1 MTGTRRRTARGAA
14 VATAVL
20 LGGMIPGAQA
30 ASGVQEIDA
39 ELVYTCEFPTGRQ
52 SVKVGVSAKIPE
64 SARAGQAIQP
74 EDVALDVTLPEG
86 ALAGPADSA
95 AATVS
100 AETRLSVD
108 VSQGGQ
114 QARAEW
120 LGTTVVPSP
129 VPGTGEL
136 TLSTSGNVP
145 YVKPGTS
152 GGLTLDA
159 AALDVVLDLKK
170 ADGTPAEPPSVSLNC
185 ALDGDQKTVLAA
197 VDVGDEGEEGTP
209 EPTPSDALPGEEE
222 DTAGAGDIPEIG
234 AETKES
240 AATDAPP
247 CAGDPSDDFALV
259 AYVTGY
265 ANVEKLN
272 GATKFPAACTKIKQ
286 GPSRLVPGE
295 DGSLH
300 VYQDSTADLEYK
312 GKPQLPPTSGT
323 FLTFGFMPTTAKL
336 EMTQIPSGTAADGTR
351 IPNIHSDLH
360 IFNGISENR
369 TDINLEF
376 MLRLYDVEVNGVPL
390 DVGDACRTS
399 RPFTLR
405 LLGLGWYGREDPG
418 YMLVTGG
425 PLTGSVTIPPFSGCG
440 VGEDL
445 DDIFTASLSGV
456 TNYVKQIQG
465 APCIPVNG
473 SNCTAENEPTDI
485 PKATR

>member
-39 ELVYTCEFPTGRQ
+39 ELVYACEFPTGKKP
-52 SVKVGVSAKIPE
+52 VKVQVTAKIPE
-64 SARAGQAIQP
+64 SAQAGQAIQP

-95 AATVS
+95 AAT
-100 AETRLSVD
+100 AGAGTRLSVD
-108 VSQGGQ
+108 VSQGGR

-120 LGTTVVPSP
+120 LGTTAVPSP
-129 VPGTGEL
+129 VPGEGEL
-136 TLSTSGNVP
+136 TLSTSGSVP
-145 YVKPGTS
+145 YVTPGTS
-152 GGLTLDA
+152 GSLTFEA
-159 AALDVVLDLKK
+159 GALDVDLELEK
-170 ADGTPAEPPSVSLNC
+170 ADGTPAEPPGVSLSC
-185 ALDGDQKTVLAA
+185 ALDGEQETVLAA
-197 VDVGDEGEEGTP
+197 VDVADEEGVP
-209 EPTPSDALPGEEE
+209 EPAPSEAWPGEE
-222 DTAGAGDIPEIG
+222 DDSADAADVPEIG
-234 AETKES
+234 AETEES
-240 AATDAPP
+240 AGTDAPP

-265 ANVEKLN
+265 ANAEKLK
-272 GATKFPAACTKIKQ
+272 GATRFPAACTKIKQ
-286 GPSRLVPGE
+286 GPSELVPGE

-300 VYQDSTADLEYK
+300 VYQDSTADLEYN

-323 FLTFGFMPTTAKL
+323 FLTFGFVPTTAKL
-336 EMTQIPSGTAADGTR
+336 EMTQIPTGTAADGTR

-369 TDINLEF
+369 TDIKLEF

-399 RPFTLR
+399 RSFTLS
-405 LLGLGWYGREDPG
+405 LVGLGWYGREDPG

-440 VGEDL
+440 VDEDL
-445 DDIFTASLSGV
+445 DDLFTASLSGV
-456 TNYVKQIQG
+456 TNYVKQVQG

-473 SNCTAENEPTDI
+473 TNCTAAYEPTDI